1 MSLTV
6 QQLRSLVA
14 VIDKGSFT
22 LAAGDLGVSQ
32 SAVSHAIAS
41 MERELGGALV
51 VRGASLTPTPLGHRV
66 LAHARSAAAAIDALE
81 SAARGDESL
90 QGVVRLGTVPTVC
103 QGLMPSL
110 LEEWSIAL
118 PGVRVEVYEGDD
130 DEIPEWLDGGLVD
143 VAILVEPSVMPEGSR
158 IIDIDEFAAVVRDD
172 HPFAGGDAIPLE
184 ELAIDG
190 LIVSTGGCESHVQRL
205 HESAGIDF
213 TVRHRVREMSTL
225 FAMVKQGFGV
235 SIVPSLG
242 RGLLPQGLAMLP
254 LVERQA
260 RRLVLAGPSNREQHP
275 AVAPLIEAASPRRT
289 MSQVDLLGA
298 RSAPA

>member
-22 LAAGDLGVSQ
+22 LAASDLGVSQ

-51 VRGASLTPTPLGHRV
+51 VREIPLVPTPLGHRV

-143 VAILVEPSVMPEGSR
+143 VAILVEPEVLPEGSR
-158 IIDIDEFAAVVRDD
+158 IIDIDEFAAVVRDVVD
-172 HPFAGGDAIPLE
+172 VEILDANVDNLPPEKFRE
-184 ELAIDG
+184 EIASRRPDY
-190 LIVSTGGCESHVQRL
+190 V
-205 HESAGIDF
+205 GISLL
-213 TVRHRVREMSTL
+213 TTEYAPS
-225 FAMVKQGFGV
+225 
-235 SIVPSLG
+235 SI
-242 RGLLPQGLAMLP
+242 
-254 LVERQA
+254 
-260 RRLVLAGPSNREQHP
+260 RRPTSSRKSIL
-275 AVAPLIEAASPRRT
+275 
-289 MSQVDLLGA
+289 
-298 RSAPA
+298 RSW

>member
-6 QQLRSLVA
+6 QQLRALVA
-14 VIDKGSFT
+14 VIDRGSFT
-22 LAAGDLGVSQ
+22 LAASDLGVSQ
-32 SAVSHAIAS
+32 SAVSHALAS

-51 VRGASLTPTPLGHRV
+51 MRETPLTPTPLGHRV

-110 LEEWSIAL
+110 LEEWAIAL
-118 PGVRVEVYEGDD
+118 PGVRIEVYEGDD
-130 DEIPEWLDGGLVD
+130 DEIPEWLEGGLVD
-143 VAILVEPSVMPEGSR
+143 VAILVEPTFLPDLPGGSK
-158 IIDIDEFAAVVRDD
+158 IVDIDEFAAVVRDD

-213 TVRHRVREMSTL
+213 NVRHRVREMSTL

-242 RGLLPQGLAMLP
+242 RGLLPRGLTMLP

-260 RRLVLAGPSNREQHP
+260 RRLVLAGPSNREHHP
-275 AVAPLIEAASPRRT
+275 AVGPLIESASTRRT
-289 MSQVDLLGA
+289 MSQVELA
-298 RSAPA
+298 RV